1 MWCILLCFVLV
12 ALLIAGIVYT
22 RNYEKDFVAELDKKE
37 HGLRFF
43 YPLSLFLIL
52 ETPLRKS
59 MEENGK
65 QKEILSLL
73 HVSEDKELVQILYWC
88 KKLSLC
94 LLILS
99 LFTGIS
105 FATELG
111 KSGTNLLK
119 ENGYFL
125 RKEKGEGEEYV
136 DIEVS
141 ADKQEKEIIS
151 VTIPERTYTQKEAK
165 KALNEAEEYVK
176 EHYLGENESNEMVT
190 KNLTLMEHIPNS
202 LIVVSWQVADSICLS
217 YDGEIDFTAV
227 PKEGEIVD
235 LLATLSYEDL
245 ETELEF
251 RVHIQPKGEFTGRE
265 WREALITAIEKA
277 GEENSS
283 EEKYMLP
290 KTVLDKKLSYEEN
303 IESGAMTFF
312 GIGIVVVIIIWI
324 FYDKDLNDKRK
335 KLDEQML
342 MDYPDLVNK
351 FTLLLG
357 AGMTA
362 GGAWEKIARE
372 YLQKKEKGKMNTRYA
387 YEEWCMTW
395 YEMQNG
401 VTEVNA
407 LEHFG
412 KRIQLLPYLKFG
424 SLLSQNLKKGSKGLL
439 ELLEYEALDAFED
452 RKQMTKRL
460 AEEASTK
467 LLAPMMVMLG
477 LVMVIIMVPAM
488 MAL

>member
-1 MWCILLCFVLV
+1 MLCILFCIVLATV
-12 ALLIAGIVYT
+12 LIVGMVYT
-22 RNYEKDFVAELDKKE
+22 RNYEKEFVNELDKKE
-37 HGLRFF
+37 HGLKWF
-43 YPLSLFLIL
+43 YPLSLFLIM
-52 ETPLRKS
+52 ETPLRRYV
-59 MEENGK
+59 GK
-65 QKEILSLL
+65 KRKQLEILSLL
-73 HVSEDKELVQILYWC
+73 HISEDKELVQILYWC

-94 LLILS
+94 LFMLS
-99 LFTGIS
+99 IFTGIS
-105 FATELG
+105 FLTEIG

-125 RKEKGEGEEYV
+125 RQEKGEGEQYV

-141 ADKQEKEIIS
+141 TNEQEKQIIS
-151 VTIPERTYTQKEAK
+151 VTIPERTYNQEETKAALEEAK
-165 KALNEAEEYVK
+165 EYVK
-176 EHYLGENESNEMVT
+176 THYLGDNESNEMVM
-190 KNLTLMEHIPNS
+190 KDLNLVENIPNS
-202 LIVVSWQVADSICLS
+202 LIKVSWQILDGSCLS
-217 YDGEIDFTAV
+217 YDGKIDYTVV
-227 PKEGEIVD
+227 PKEGECVN
-235 LLATLSYEDL
+235 LTATLSYE
-245 ETELEF
+245 EQEEELGF
-251 RVHIQPKGEFTGRE
+251 RVYIHPKTEFTEKE
-265 WREALITAIEKA
+265 WRDAVVTAIEEA
-277 GEENSS
+277 GEENPS
-283 EEKYMLP
+283 EEKYTLP
-290 KTVLDKKLSYEEN
+290 TVVLDKEVSYAEN
-303 IESGAMTFF
+303 IESNAMMFL
-312 GIGIVVVIIIWI
+312 GIGVIAAIIIWV
-324 FYDKDLNDKRK
+324 FYDKDLEDKRK
-335 KLDEQML
+335 KHDEQML

-357 AGMTA
+357 AGMTV
-362 GGAWEKIARE
+362 GSAWEKITSE
-372 YLQKKEKGKMNTRYA
+372 YLQKKKKGKIKTRYA

-407 LEHFG
+407 LERFG

>member
-1 MWCILLCFVLV
+1 MWCILTCFILAV
-12 ALLIAGIVYT
+12 LLIAGMIYT
-22 RNYEKDFVAELDKKE
+22 RNYEKEFVKGLDKKE
-37 HGLRFF
+37 HGLRWF
-43 YPLSLFLIL
+43 YPLSLFLLL
-52 ETPLRKS
+52 ETPLRKY
-59 MEENGK
+59 MEKSEK
-65 QKEILSLL
+65 QQEILSLL
-73 HVSEDKELVQILYWC
+73 HVSEDKEIVQILYWC

-94 LLILS
+94 LLMLS

-105 FATELG
+105 FVTEIG

-119 ENGYFL
+119 ESGYFL
-125 RKEKGEGEEYV
+125 RQEKGEGEEYV

-141 ADKQEKEIIS
+141 ASEQEKQVIS
-151 VTIPERTYTQKEAK
+151 VTIPERTYTRKEAK
-165 KALNEAEEYVK
+165 TALEEAEEYVK
-176 EHYLGENESNEMVT
+176 EHYLGENESNELVIN
-190 KNLTLMEHIPNS
+190 NLNLMESIPNS
-202 LIVVSWQVADSICLS
+202 LITISWQVIDGSCLS
-217 YDGEIDFTAV
+217 YNGEIDYTAM
-227 PKEGEIVD
+227 PKDGEVVN
-235 LLATLSYEDL
+235 LMATLSYE
-245 ETELEF
+245 EQEKELAF
-251 RVHIQPKGEFTGRE
+251 RVHIHPKCEFTEQE
-265 WREALITAIEKA
+265 WREAIITAVEEA

-283 EEKYMLP
+283 EEKYILP
-290 KTVLDKKLSYEEN
+290 TQILGKQVSYAEN
-303 IESGAMTFF
+303 IESSAMTFL
-312 GIGIVVVIIIWI
+312 GIGIVVAIVIWI

-335 KLDEQML
+335 KHDEQML
-342 MDYPDLVNK
+342 IDYPDLVNK

-357 AGMTA
+357 AGMTV
-362 GGAWEKIARE
+362 GGAWEKIAKE
-372 YLQKKEKGKMNTRYA
+372 YLQKKKKGKINTRYA

-395 YEMQNG
+395 HEMQNG
-401 VTEVNA
+401 ITEVNA

-488 MAL
+488 MTL

>member
-1 MWCILLCFVLV
+1 M
-12 ALLIAGIVYT
+12 VYT
-22 RNYEKDFVAELDKKE
+22 RNYEKEFVKELDKKE
-37 HGLRFF
+37 HGLKGF

-52 ETPLRKS
+52 ETPLRKY
-59 MEENGK
+59 MQKQGK
-65 QKEILSLL
+65 QLEILSLL

-88 KKLSLC
+88 KKLSMCFLM
-94 LLILS
+94 IS

-105 FATELG
+105 FATEIG

-125 RKEKGEGEEYV
+125 RQEKGQGEEYV

-141 ADKQEKEIIS
+141 ASEQEKQIIS
-151 VTIPERTYTQKEAK
+151 VTIPERTYTQEEAK
-165 KALNEAEEYVK
+165 TALQEAKEYVK
-176 EHYLGENESNEMVT
+176 EHYLGENESNEMVI
-190 KNLTLMEHIPNS
+190 KDLNLMERIPNS
-202 LIVVSWQVADSICLS
+202 FIAISWQILDGSCLS
-217 YDGEIDFTAV
+217 YDGKIDFMAI
-227 PKEGEIVD
+227 PKEGEIVN
-235 LLATLSYEDL
+235 LMATLSYE
-245 ETELEF
+245 EQEEELGF
-251 RVHIQPKGEFTGRE
+251 RVHIYPKTEFTEKE
-265 WREALITAIEKA
+265 WREAVQTAIEEA
-277 GEENSS
+277 GKENPS
-283 EEKYMLP
+283 EEKYTLP
-290 KTVLDKKLSYEEN
+290 AVVLDREVSYTEN
-303 IESGAMTFF
+303 VESNAMFF
-312 GIGIVVVIIIWI
+312 LGIGLVTIVVIWI
-324 FYDKDLNDKRK
+324 FYDKDLKDKRK
-335 KLDEQML
+335 KHDEQMW

-357 AGMTA
+357 AGMTV
-362 GGAWEKIARE
+362 GGAWEKIACV
-372 YLQKKEKGKMNTRYA
+372 YLQKKKKGKINTRYA

-401 VTEVNA
+401 VTEVSA

-439 ELLEYEALDAFED
+439 ELLEYEALDAFEE

>member
-1 MWCILLCFVLV
+1 MWCILLCFVFA
-12 ALLIAGIVYT
+12 ALLIVGMVYT
-22 RNYEKDFVAELDKKE
+22 RNYEKEFVTGLDKKE
-37 HGLRFF
+37 HGLRWL
-43 YPLSLFLIL
+43 YPLSLFLLL
-52 ETPLRKS
+52 ETPLRKY
-59 MEENGK
+59 MEKREK
-65 QKEILSLL
+65 QQEILSLL

-94 LLILS
+94 LLMIS

-105 FATELG
+105 FVTEIG
-111 KSGTNLLK
+111 KSGTDLLK

-125 RKEKGEGEEYV
+125 RQEKGEGEEYV

-141 ADKQEKEIIS
+141 ASEQEKQIIS
-151 VTIPERTYTQKEAK
+151 VTIPERTYTSKEAK
-165 KALNEAEEYVK
+165 IALEEAGEYVK
-176 EHYLGENESNEMVT
+176 ENYLGENQSNELVIS
-190 KNLTLMEHIPNS
+190 NLNLMESIPNS
-202 LIVVSWQVADSICLS
+202 LVTISWQILDGSCLA
-217 YDGEIDFTAV
+217 YNGEIDYTV
-227 PKEGEIVD
+227 IPKDGEVVN
-235 LLATLSYEDL
+235 LMATLSYE
-245 ETELEF
+245 EQERELAF
-251 RVHIQPKGEFTGRE
+251 RVHIHPKCEFTEQE
-265 WREALITAIEKA
+265 WREAVITAVEEA

-283 EEKYMLP
+283 EEKYTLP
-290 KTVLDKKLSYEEN
+290 TQVLGKKVSYAEN
-303 IESGAMTFF
+303 IESNAMTFL
-312 GIGIVVVIIIWI
+312 GIGIVVAIVIWV

-335 KLDEQML
+335 KHDEQML

-357 AGMTA
+357 AGMTV
-362 GGAWEKIARE
+362 GGAWEKIAKE
-372 YLQKKEKGKMNTRYA
+372 YLQKKKKGKINTRYA

-401 VTEVNA
+401 ITEVNA